1 MGDKDQK
8 TETPIASPNFS
19 VGLAEH
25 YIVNDGKQLHM
36 IHADNW
42 ECRGNGLV
50 FLREGDKVAWFLTWD
65 WWKRADA
72 C

>member
-1 MGDKDQK
+1 MGKKNQK
-8 TETPIASPNFS
+8 AGQQVPCK

-42 ECRGNGLV
+42 TCGGNGLQ
-50 FLREGDKVAWFLTWD
+50 FYRADEQIAWFLTWD